1 MGVNIY
7 LRVCYK
13 LYVYLLI
20 NMGEGVFINVH
31 ALFVSMREFIT
42 HVHEFAWVRIYIYN
56 YICHYLGV
64 LIMYA

>member
-1 MGVNIY
+1 M
-7 LRVCYK
+7 
-13 LYVYLLI
+13 YLLI

-42 HVHEFAWVRIYIYN
+42 HVHEFAWVRIYIYII
-56 YICHYLGV
+56 ICHYLGV